1 MKRTLIHLSGAFV
14 LAGAVLIAQQP
25 AGPPPAGA
33 PGAPG
38 APGPARGRGP
48 GRGAPQYQLEKGKP
62 IDNRPSSKTDD
73 HALWAGQTHAPY
85 EPSGVAYTVTTVTDK
100 LVAPWS
106 IAFLPGG
113 KMLVTEK
120 QGTMRVVSADGT
132 VSEPLAGVPMVHFQG
147 QVGLLDLAL
156 DKNFAQNRRIFFTYS
171 ENVNDMDSHIV
182 LASATLNNELTA
194 ISGAKII
201 FGSMPALNNRRFGA
215 NQGGRIA
222 VDRDGNLF
230 VIIGDRAPTPPTD
243 YGQQND
249 TTIGKVLHLTP
260 EGKPVAGN
268 PYIGKA
274 GYAPEAYSMGHR
286 SPEGLAINPA
296 NGELWETEH
305 GPQGGDELN
314 KIEAGKNYG
323 WPVITHGIDY
333 NNQPITTGIVEKE
346 GMEQPRYYWNPV
358 IAPSGMAFYQGN
370 QFPGWKDSIFVGG
383 LGGQLL
389 DRLHMDWKTNKVI
402 GEEPLLLEPEVR
414 ARIRDVRF
422 GPDGMMYVLT
432 DSNPPATAKMYKI
445 TPKK

>member
-1 MKRTLIHLSGAFV
+1 
-14 LAGAVLIAQQP
+14 
-25 AGPPPAGA
+25 
-33 PGAPG
+33 
-38 APGPARGRGP
+38 
-48 GRGAPQYQLEKGKP
+48 
-62 IDNRPSSKTDD
+62 
-73 HALWAGQTHAPY
+73 
-85 EPSGVAYTVTTVTDK
+85 VTTITDK
-100 LVAPWS
+100 LVAPWN
-106 IAFLPGG
+106 ITFLPDG

-120 QGTMRVVSADGT
+120 QGNLRTVSADGT
-132 VSEPLAGVPMVHFQG
+132 VSEPLQGVPKVHFQG

-156 DKNFAQNRRIFFTYS
+156 DKDFARNRRIFFTYS
-171 ENVNDMDSHIV
+171 ENVNDTDSHIV
-182 LASATLNNELTA
+182 LASATLNAAATEIT
-194 ISGAKII
+194 GAKII
-201 FGSMPALNNRRFGA
+201 FGSMPALSNQRYGA

-230 VIIGDRAPTPPTD
+230 VAIGDRAPTPPSD

-260 EGKPVAGN
+260 EGKPVPGN
-268 PYIGKA
+268 PFIGKA

-286 SPEGLAINPA
+286 SVEGLTINPA

-333 NNQPITTGIVEKE
+333 NNQPIKDGIVEKA

-370 QFPGWKDSIFVGG
+370 QFPSWKDSIFVGG

-422 GPDGMMYVLT
+422 GPDGMIYVMT
-432 DSNPPATAKMYKI
+432 DSNPPATAKLLKI
-445 TPKK
+445 TPKQ

>member
-1 MKRTLIHLSGAFV
+1 MKRALIGLIGVVVTASAI
-14 LAGAVLIAQQP
+14 AIAQQP
-25 AGPPPAGA
+25 AGPPQGD
-33 PGAPG
+33 
-38 APGPARGRGP
+38 GRGGAAAP
-48 GRGAPQYQLEKGKP
+48 RGGGRGGRGAAQYQLEKGKP
-62 IDNRPSSKTDD
+62 IDTRSSTKADD
-73 HALWAGQTHAPY
+73 RSLWEGQTRAPY
-85 EPSGVAYTVTTVTDK
+85 EPSGQGYTVTTVTDK

-106 IAFLPGG
+106 IAFLPQG

-120 QGTMRVVSADGT
+120 QGNMRIVNADGT
-132 VSEPLAGVPMVHFQG
+132 VSEPLKGVPMVHYQG

-171 ENVNDMDSHIV
+171 ENTNATDSHIV
-182 LASATLNNELTA
+182 LASATLNNELTE

-201 FGSMPALNNRRFGA
+201 FGSMPALSNQRFGA
-215 NQGGRIA
+215 NQGGRIV

-268 PYIGKA
+268 PFIGKA
-274 GYAPEAYSMGHR
+274 GYAPEVYSIGHR

-296 NGELWETEH
+296 DGQLWATEH

-314 KIEAGKNYG
+314 RIEAGKNYG
-323 WPVITHGIDY
+323 WPVISHGIDY
-333 NNQPITTGIVEKE
+333 NNQPIKESIVEKE

-402 GEEPLLLEPEVR
+402 GEEPLLLEQGLR

-422 GPDGMMYVLT
+422 GPDGMIYVLT
-432 DSNPPATAKMYKI
+432 DSNPPATAKLLKI
-445 TPKK
+445 TPKS

>member
-1 MKRTLIHLSGAFV
+1 MKRALIGLIGVVVTASAI
-14 LAGAVLIAQQP
+14 AIAQQP
-25 AGPPPAGA
+25 AGPPQGD
-33 PGAPG
+33 
-38 APGPARGRGP
+38 GRGGAAAP
-48 GRGAPQYQLEKGKP
+48 RGGGRGGRGAAQYQLEKGKP
-62 IDNRPSSKTDD
+62 IDTRSSTKADD
-73 HALWAGQTHAPY
+73 RSLWEGQTRAPY
-85 EPSGVAYTVTTVTDK
+85 EPSGQGYTVTTVTDK

-106 IAFLPGG
+106 IAFLPQG

-120 QGTMRVVSADGT
+120 QGNMRIVNTDGT
-132 VSEPLAGVPMVHFQG
+132 VSEPLKGVPMVHYQG

-156 DKNFAQNRRIFFTYS
+156 DQNFAQNRRIFFTYS
-171 ENVNDMDSHIV
+171 ENTNATDSHIV
-182 LASATLNNELTA
+182 LASATLNNDLTE

-201 FGSMPALNNRRFGA
+201 FGSMPALSNQRFGA
-215 NQGGRIA
+215 NQGGRIV

-268 PYIGKA
+268 PFIGKA
-274 GYAPEAYSMGHR
+274 GYAPEVYSIGHR

-296 NGELWETEH
+296 DGQLWATEH

-314 KIEAGKNYG
+314 RIEAGKNYG
-323 WPVITHGIDY
+323 WPVISHGIDY
-333 NNQPITTGIVEKE
+333 NNQPIKESIVEKE

-389 DRLHMDWKTNKVI
+389 DRVHMDWKTNKVI
-402 GEEPLLLEPEVR
+402 GEEPLLLEQGVR

-422 GPDGMMYVLT
+422 GPDGMIYVLT
-432 DSNPPATAKMYKI
+432 DSNPPATAKLLKI
-445 TPKK
+445 TPKS